1 VLIQTLCFKK
11 SDSRS
16 RNIDGQGG
24 FKKTFFIFAAA
35 LLKGEKKMEELNGI
49 LRTITAE
56 MQKSL
61 SAKTVIGEPIT
72 MEGRTVVPLVS
83 IGMGFGAG
91 AGFAK
96 DQSTPGG
103 GGGGGMGMKPVAVII
118 IDEHGVRVDSLMPTK
133 LSLLEQL
140 AEVVV
145 PRLGE
150 AEAARSHR
158 RVPIEAS
165 KES

>member
-1 VLIQTLCFKK
+1 MG
-11 SDSRS
+11 R
-16 RNIDGQGG
+16 G
-24 FKKTFFIFAAA
+24 
-35 LLKGEKKMEELNGI
+35 KKMEELNSI

-72 MEGRTVVPLVS
+72 VEGKTVVPLVS

-91 AGFAK
+91 AGLAK
-96 DQSTPGG
+96 NQSTPGG

-118 IDEHGVRVDSLMPTK
+118 IDEQGVRVDSLMPSK

-140 AEVVV
+140 AEVMV
-145 PRLGE
+145 PRL
-150 AEAARSHR
+150 AEGGAAKSER

-165 KES
+165 GES